1 MGNDKK
7 NMELN
12 SEQRRAVDHIDGPV
26 LILAG
31 AGSGK
36 TATMTHRMAYMI
48 RQGVDPRS
56 ILAVTFT
63 NKAANEMRSRV
74 ADLVGDIYGMW
85 IMTFHAMSLRML
97 RYSGEA
103 LGYRAG
109 FTVYD
114 ETDKKALIKRIC
126 KDLGVDEK
134 ITPVSLLIAVI
145 SKCKEQEETPDDYLN
160 ASRGM
165 PQDKMIY
172 EVYSRY
178 QQELMAANAM
188 DFDDLLWNGVRL
200 LEQEPDVL
208 RYYSGRFRYIM
219 VDEYQDTNYLQYKMI
234 SMLASGHGNLCVVG
248 DDDQCIYQWRGADI
262 RNILDFENDF
272 SNVFTVRLE
281 QNYRS
286 DGNILKLAN
295 SVIRNNKS
303 RKSKALWTDREDG
316 EKITYRRLED
326 EKQEAYWIG
335 AEIENLRAQGYS
347 YRDIAILYRKNAQ
360 SRSFEEKF
368 SFRGIPYRVLA
379 GLRYYDRKE
388 IKDVMAYLRLI
399 ENPGDNVSM
408 QRIINE
414 PKRGIGAKTMA
425 AIETYAG
432 SYGISIFDALTEDQL
447 RASLSN
453 KSRAAVTEL
462 TQMIQDIRAEQDN
475 LTITDIYD
483 NILNR
488 SGYLKALETANTV
501 EADGRI
507 ENIMEFKSVIAEF
520 EKGLRDGSV
529 AAMQEEMRAE
539 RMALKG
545 EGLPADEPTMLGSFL
560 EQITLMSDIDNHD
573 EDEDA
578 VVMMT
583 LHSAKG
589 LEFPV
594 VFIPGMENGMFPGV
608 SAFDE
613 TAKMEEERRLCY
625 VGITR
630 AMKKLYLTGAQMRT
644 MYGRTDWQTESVFL
658 DEMDK
663 DCLDGDRTV
672 KDKLKNEDGL
682 RGQGGLLGD
691 YIFSGRSLG
700 TADGYAGE
708 PRPKPFGSGIGRKL
722 TDGLSAARKATH
734 NKENITDEFEIG
746 DILKHPK
753 FGEGMLIEQDEK
765 TMTVIFDSVGQK
777 KLGKGF
783 VKMEKVN

>member
-1 MGNDKK
+1 MGIEK
-7 NMELN
+7 NNVKLN
-12 SEQRRAVDHIDGPV
+12 SEQQKAVQHIDGPV

-48 RQGVDPRS
+48 NQGIDPHS

-74 ADLVGDIYGMW
+74 TELVGNIYGMW

-103 LGYRAG
+103 LGYRPG

-134 ITPVSLLIAVI
+134 ITPVSLMIGVI
-145 SKCKEQEETPDDYLN
+145 SKCKEQEETPEDYLKT
-160 ASRGM
+160 SRGM
-165 PQDKMIY
+165 PQEKMIY

-200 LEQEPDVL
+200 LEQEPEVL
-208 RYYSGRFRYIM
+208 RYYSDRFRYIM

-272 SNVFTVRLE
+272 KGAFTVRLE

-295 SVIRNNKS
+295 SVIRNNKG
-303 RKSKALWTDREDG
+303 RKSKALWTDRKDG
-316 EKITYRRLED
+316 NMITYRRLED

-335 AEIENLRAQGYS
+335 AEIESLRSQGYN

-425 AIETYAG
+425 GIEGYAE
-432 SYGISIFDALTEDQL
+432 SYGMSIYDALCDEQL

-453 KSRAAVTEL
+453 KSRAAVTDL
-462 TQMIQDIRAEQDN
+462 VQMLQDLKREQDN
-475 LTITDIYD
+475 MTLQDIYD
-483 NILNR
+483 NVLNR
-488 SGYLKALETANTV
+488 SGYLRALEEANTV

-520 EKGLRDGSV
+520 EKGVSDGSM
-529 AAMQEEMRAE
+529 AAMQEEIKSE
-539 RMALKG
+539 RLALMG
-545 EGLPADEPTMLGSFL
+545 EGLPAEEPSLLGAFL

-608 SAFDE
+608 AAFDE
-613 TAKMEEERRLCY
+613 TSKMEEERRLCY

-644 MYGRTDWQTESVFL
+644 MYGRTDWQAESVFL

-663 DCLDGDRTV
+663 SCMDGDKTV
-672 KDKLKNEDGL
+672 KDRLKSEDGL

-691 YIFSGRSLG
+691 YMFSGRSLG

-708 PRPKPFGSGIGRKL
+708 PRPKPFGSGFDSRPL
-722 TDGLSAARKATH
+722 DGLSAARRATH
-734 NKENITDEFEIG
+734 NKEKITDEFEIG
-746 DILKHPK
+746 DIVRHPK

-783 VKMEKVN
+783 VKMEKV

>member
-1 MGNDKK
+1 MGNNKK
-7 NMELN
+7 TMELN
-12 SEQRRAVDHIDGPV
+12 NEQRKAVHHIDGPV

-48 RQGVDPRS
+48 SQGVDPHN

-74 ADLVGDIYGMW
+74 ASLTDNISGMW

-97 RYSGEA
+97 RYSAEA
-103 LGYRAG
+103 LGYRSG

-114 ETDKKALIKRIC
+114 ETDKKALIRRIC
-126 KDLGVDEK
+126 KDLGADEK
-134 ITPVSLLIAVI
+134 LAPVSLLIAVI
-145 SKCKEQEETPDDYLN
+145 SKCKEREETPDDYLRG
-160 ASRGM
+160 SSGM
-165 PQDKMIY
+165 PQEKLIY

-178 QQELMAANAM
+178 QKELMAANAM
-188 DFDDLLWNGVRL
+188 DFDDLLWNAVRL
-200 LEQEPDVL
+200 LEQEPDIL
-208 RYYSGRFRYIM
+208 RYYSERFRYIM

-272 SNVFTVRLE
+272 KGAFTVRLE

-303 RKSKALWTDREDG
+303 RKSKALWTDRKDG

-335 AEIENLRAQGYS
+335 AEIENLRTQGYN

-425 AIETYAG
+425 AIEAYAS
-432 SYGISIFDALTEDQL
+432 SYGISIFEALSEEQL
-447 RASLSN
+447 RASMGN
-453 KSRAAVTEL
+453 KVRTAVTDL
-462 TQMIQDIRAEQDN
+462 VQMITDIRAEQDN
-475 LTITDIYD
+475 LTLPDIYD

-488 SGYLKALETANTV
+488 SGYLKALEDANTP

-520 EKGLRDGSV
+520 EQGVSNGSV
-529 AAMQEEMRAE
+529 AEMQDEMRAE
-539 RMALKG
+539 RLALMG
-545 EGLPADEPTMLGSFL
+545 EGLEAGEPTMLGTFL
-560 EQITLMSDIDNHD
+560 EQITLMSDVDNHD

-608 SAFDE
+608 AAFDE

-663 DCLDGDRTV
+663 SCLEGDKTV
-672 KDKLKNEDGL
+672 KDKLRSEDGL
-682 RGQGGLLGD
+682 RGKGGLLGD

-708 PRPKPFGSGIGRKL
+708 PRPKPFGSGSRP
-722 TDGLSAARKATH
+722 TDGLSAARRATH
-734 NKENITDEFEIG
+734 NKEKIACDFEIG
-746 DILKHPK
+746 DMLRHPK

>member
-1 MGNDKK
+1 MADRNRV
-7 NMELN
+7 ELN
-12 SEQRRAVDHIDGPV
+12 SEQRKAVMQIEGPV

-36 TATMTHRMAYMI
+36 TATMTHRIAYMVQ
-48 RQGVDPRS
+48 QGVDPRS

-85 IMTFHAMSLRML
+85 IMTFHAMCLRML

-103 LGYRAG
+103 LGYRPG

-145 SKCKEQEETPDDYLN
+145 SKCKENEEGPEEYL
-160 ASRGM
+160 ATSKGL
-165 PQDKMIY
+165 PQDRMIY
-172 EVYSRY
+172 QVYSRY
-178 QQELMAANAM
+178 QEELMTDNAM
-188 DFDDLLWNGVRL
+188 DFDDLLWNGVKL
-200 LEQEPDVL
+200 LEKEPDVL
-208 RYYSGRFRYIM
+208 RYYSERFRYIM

-234 SMLASGHGNLCVVG
+234 SMLASHHGNLCVVG

-272 SNVFTVRLE
+272 SGAFTVRLE

-295 SVIRNNKS
+295 SVIKNNTS
-303 RKSKALWTDREDG
+303 RKSKALWTERSDG
-316 EKITYRRLED
+316 EKITYRRLD
-326 EKQEAYWIG
+326 DDKQEAYWIG
-335 AEIENLRAQGYS
+335 AEIDRLRDEGYN

-360 SRSFEEKF
+360 SRNFEEKF

-399 ENPGDNVSM
+399 ANPGDNESM
-408 QRIINE
+408 RRVINE

-425 AIETYAG
+425 GIEGYSS
-432 SYGISIFDALTEDQL
+432 SYGMSLYEALCDEQL
-447 RASLSN
+447 LGSLGN
-453 KSRAAVTEL
+453 KARAAVREMTE
-462 TQMIQDIRAEQDN
+462 MIGDLRDEQDN
-475 LTITDIYD
+475 LTLSDIYD
-483 NILNR
+483 NLLSR
-488 SGYLKALETANTV
+488 SGYLKALEDANTV

-520 EKGLRDGSV
+520 EKGLNDGTV

-539 RMALKG
+539 RLALLG
-545 EGLPADEPTMLGSFL
+545 EGLPAEETSALSTFL

-573 EDEDA
+573 EEEDA
-578 VVMMT
+578 VVLMT

-594 VFIPGMENGMFPGV
+594 VFMPGMENGMFPGV
-608 SAFDE
+608 AAFDE
-613 TAKMEEERRLCY
+613 TSKMEEERRLCY

-663 DCLDGDRTV
+663 DCLDGDSTV

-682 RGQGGLLGD
+682 RGRGGLLGD
-691 YIFSGRSLG
+691 YIFSGRSFG

-708 PRPKPFGSGIGRKL
+708 AKPKPF
-722 TDGLSAARKATH
+722 DGLSAARKAVH
-734 NKENITDEFEIG
+734 NKEKISDEFENG
-746 DILKHPK
+746 DIVRHPK
-753 FGEGMLIEQDEK
+753 FGEGMVIEQDEK
-765 TMTVIFDSVGQK
+765 TMTVMFDDFGQK

-783 VKMEKVN
+783 VKMEKVQ

>member
-1 MGNDKK
+1 MGIEK
-7 NMELN
+7 NNVKLN
-12 SEQRRAVDHIDGPV
+12 SEQQKAVQHIDGPV

-48 RQGVDPRS
+48 NHGIDPHS

-74 ADLVGDIYGMW
+74 TELVGNIYGMW

-103 LGYRAG
+103 LGYRPG

-134 ITPVSLLIAVI
+134 ITPVSLMIGVI
-145 SKCKEQEETPDDYLN
+145 SKCKEQEETPEDYLKT
-160 ASRGM
+160 SRGM
-165 PQDKMIY
+165 PQEKMIY

-200 LEQEPDVL
+200 LEQEPEVL
-208 RYYSGRFRYIM
+208 RYYSDRFRYIM

-272 SNVFTVRLE
+272 KGAFTVRLE

-295 SVIRNNKS
+295 SVIRNNKG
-303 RKSKALWTDREDG
+303 RKSKALWTDRKDG
-316 EKITYRRLED
+316 NMITYRRLED

-335 AEIENLRAQGYS
+335 AEIESLRSQGYN

-425 AIETYAG
+425 GIEGYAE
-432 SYGISIFDALTEDQL
+432 SYGMSIYDALCDEQL

-453 KSRAAVTEL
+453 KSRAAVTDL
-462 TQMIQDIRAEQDN
+462 VQMLQDLKREQDN
-475 LTITDIYD
+475 MTLQDIYD
-483 NILNR
+483 NVLNR
-488 SGYLKALETANTV
+488 SGYLRALEEANTV

-520 EKGLRDGSV
+520 EKGVSDGSM
-529 AAMQEEMRAE
+529 AAMQEEIKSE
-539 RMALKG
+539 RLALMG
-545 EGLPADEPTMLGSFL
+545 EGLPAEEPSLLGAFL

-608 SAFDE
+608 AAFDE
-613 TAKMEEERRLCY
+613 TSKMEEERRLCY

-644 MYGRTDWQTESVFL
+644 MYGRTDWQAESVFL

-663 DCLDGDRTV
+663 SCMDGDKTV
-672 KDKLKNEDGL
+672 KDRLKSEDGL

-691 YIFSGRSLG
+691 YMFSGRSLG

-708 PRPKPFGSGIGRKL
+708 PRPKPFGSGFDSRPL
-722 TDGLSAARKATH
+722 DGLSAARRATH
-734 NKENITDEFEIG
+734 NKEKITDEFEIG
-746 DILKHPK
+746 DIVRHPK

-783 VKMEKVN
+783 VKMEKV

>member
-1 MGNDKK
+1 MGIEK
-7 NMELN
+7 NNVKLN
-12 SEQRRAVDHIDGPV
+12 SEQQKAVQHIDGPV

-36 TATMTHRMAYMI
+36 IATMTHRMAYMI
-48 RQGVDPRS
+48 NQGIDPHS

-74 ADLVGDIYGMW
+74 TELVGNIYGMW

-103 LGYRAG
+103 LGYRPG

-134 ITPVSLLIAVI
+134 ITPVSLMIGVI
-145 SKCKEQEETPDDYLN
+145 SKCKEQEETPEDYLKT
-160 ASRGM
+160 SRGM
-165 PQDKMIY
+165 PQEKMIY

-200 LEQEPDVL
+200 LEQEPEVL
-208 RYYSGRFRYIM
+208 RYYSDRFRYIM

-272 SNVFTVRLE
+272 KGAFTVRLE

-295 SVIRNNKS
+295 SVIRNNKG
-303 RKSKALWTDREDG
+303 RKSKALWTDRKDG
-316 EKITYRRLED
+316 NMITYRRLED

-335 AEIENLRAQGYS
+335 AEIESLRSQGYN

-425 AIETYAG
+425 GIEGYAE
-432 SYGISIFDALTEDQL
+432 SYGMSIYDALCDEQL

-453 KSRAAVTEL
+453 KSRAAVTDL
-462 TQMIQDIRAEQDN
+462 VQMLQDLKREQDN
-475 LTITDIYD
+475 MTLQDIYD
-483 NILNR
+483 NVLNR
-488 SGYLKALETANTV
+488 SGYLRALEEANTV

-520 EKGLRDGSV
+520 EKGVSDGSM
-529 AAMQEEMRAE
+529 AAMQEEIKSE
-539 RMALKG
+539 RLALMG
-545 EGLPADEPTMLGSFL
+545 EGLPAEEPSLLGAFL

-608 SAFDE
+608 AAFDE
-613 TAKMEEERRLCY
+613 TSKMEEERRLCY

-658 DEMDK
+658 EEMDK
-663 DCLDGDRTV
+663 SCMDGDKTV
-672 KDKLKNEDGL
+672 KDRLKSEDGL

-691 YIFSGRSLG
+691 YMFSGRSLG

-708 PRPKPFGSGIGRKL
+708 PRPKPFGSGFDSRPL
-722 TDGLSAARKATH
+722 DGLSAARRATH
-734 NKENITDEFEIG
+734 NKEKITDEFEVG
-746 DILKHPK
+746 DIVRHPK

-783 VKMEKVN
+783 VKMEKV